1 LREKWWSKRSRM
13 AGCFPITRRC
23 RASSGRCSARLPFRA
38 TRLSR
43 AGGWLA
49 SKAGRRQAGSPNRTT
64 HALSSDGATLGE
76 RRAHMGLARGRR
88 RGERDSRRRATTP
101 HPNKARTFRSPACA
115 AHPFSAHWVATPSHT
130 PGALPNA
137 QAPVAAPQPGA
148 ARLGAADDDAGSV
161 ADANPNDR
169 TRAAAVARRKVR
181 RMSGCGVCGVGCTS
195 DEEKRV
201 WKTHPVRFIF
211 PSTPRPCAMLLA
223 RRLPARPCA
232 ALLSSHTARIFHHHV
247 RCPLRQ
253 KPRPS
258 SPQARA
264 FAPCLNPTR
273 RCRRLAAVAVPA
285 AASGSDAGGAGPPSP
300 PTVILYT
307 KAGCSLCEGL
317 EVSEWG

>member
-1 LREKWWSKRSRM
+1 MLSRLGEGRQAFQTGPRTPSHRTAQPWESGARTWGSRA
-13 AGCFPITRRC
+13 AGGAGNADSRC
-23 RASSGRCSARLPFRA
+23 RAI
-38 TRLSR
+38 
-43 AGGWLA
+43 
-49 SKAGRRQAGSPNRTT
+49 
-64 HALSSDGATLGE
+64 
-76 RRAHMGLARGRR
+76 
-88 RGERDSRRRATTP
+88 TP

-148 ARLGAADDDAGSV
+148 ARLGAADDDAGSA

-169 TRAAAVARRKVR
+169 ARAAAVARRKVR
-181 RMSGCGVCGVGCTS
+181 RMSGCGVCGVGCAS

-201 WKTHPVRFIF
+201 WKKTFIF
-211 PSTPRPCAMLLA
+211 PLSLLTPRPFAMLLA
-223 RRLPARPCA
+223 RRLPASPRA
-232 ALLSSHTARIFHHHV
+232 APLSSHTGRVLHHHV
-247 RCPLRQ
+247 RCQLRQ
-253 KPRPS
+253 EPRPS

-273 RCRRLAAVAVPA
+273 RCRRLAAGAVAA
-285 AASGSDAGGAGPPSP
+285 AASGSDAGDAGPPNP